1 MTAFERA
8 NPQHRPLIDFIPEN
22 LHEFDVSDEED
33 GFYAVDE
40 GDSLLHPKWRA
51 VLTQT
56 ANRVPRRL
64 QRIIGIYGGVA
75 LVLCI
80 AWFAVLGPIYRAL
93 QPIDEMEMPEASF
106 GKNKRPEFDGM
117 VHVKKLDD
125 RWLPKGEGRLIV
137 VGDVHGCRKELEH
150 LMQKVEFVKGRDHLI
165 LTGDIIAKGAK
176 VLVSTGRTRL
186 IFTGPDSP
194 GVVSYASNLGASCV
208 RGNHEDKVLLTF
220 AEIESAEA
228 HNASHRK
235 DEEPPEDASSHSS
248 QKLRKLARSFKKSQ
262 IAWLKACPVILHVG
276 QIGALHDVVVVH
288 AGLVPDI
295 PLEDQDPFQVMNMRS
310 INLKTRIPSEGR
322 EGTPWYELWNHVQS
336 KREEDERQ
344 TVIYGHDRKLGL
356 TQEDYSIG
364 LDSGCVSG
372 GDLTA
377 MVIREDGL
385 YHFVRAKCKGY

>member
-8 NPQHRPLIDFIPEN
+8 NPHHRPLIDFIPDN
-22 LHEFDVSDEED
+22 PHDFDVSDEED
-33 GFYAVDE
+33 AFYAIDE

-51 VLTQT
+51 VLSQT

-64 QRIIGIYGGVA
+64 QRFIGVYAGIA
-75 LVLCI
+75 LLLCI
-80 AWFAVLGPIYRAL
+80 AWFAILGPSYRAL
-93 QPIDEMEMPEASF
+93 FRPRDDMEMPAQSF
-106 GKNKRPEFDGM
+106 GKNKRPEFGGM
-117 VHVKKLDD
+117 VQVKKLDD

-150 LMQKVEFVKGRDHLI
+150 LMQKVDFVKGRDHLV
-165 LTGDIIAKGAK
+165 LTGDIIAK
-176 VLVSTGRTRL
+176 
-186 IFTGPDSP
+186 GPDSP

-220 AEIESAEA
+220 AEIESAQE
-228 HNASHRK
+228 HRVSNRI
-235 DEEPPEDASSHSS
+235 DEDLPEDASSHSS
-248 QKLRKLARSFKKSQ
+248 QKLRRLARSFKKSQ
-262 IAWLKACPVILHVG
+262 IAWLKACPVILHIG
-276 QIGALHDVVVVH
+276 QIGTLHDVVVVH

-295 PLEDQDPFQVMNMRS
+295 PFEDQDPFQVMNMRS

-336 KREEDERQ
+336 KRKEDERQ

-356 TQEDYSIG
+356 KQEDYSIG

-385 YHFVRAKCKGY
+385 YNFVRVKCKGYVD